1 MAKLNLFQLIHRG
14 NVFVGYILNWSKTRT
29 FWFFIGALFAIVG
42 YTIYEDYQR
51 KLFEARHQATIAA
64 LETKINI
71 KQQEYTELEAEAY
84 RLDSMLIEERKRL
97 TTVNQTF
104 NQFSRPII
112 NNKDSAASYVLDFI
126 RN

>member
-14 NVFVGYILNWSKTRT
+14 NIFVGYITNWAKTRT
-29 FWFFIGALFAIVG
+29 FWFFFGFLLAILG
-42 YTIYEDYQR
+42 YSRYQEYQR
-51 KLFEARHQATIAA
+51 QLFEARHQVAIAT
-64 LETKINI
+64 LEAKINI
-71 KQQEYTELEAEAY
+71 KEQQYAELELEAHT
-84 RLDSMLIEERKRL
+84 LDSLLIEERKRL

>member
-14 NVFVGYILNWSKTRT
+14 NIFVGHILNWSKTRT
-29 FWFFIGALFAIVG
+29 FWFFFGALLAIVG
-42 YTIYEDYQR
+42 YAIYDNYQR
-51 KLFEARHQATIAA
+51 QLFEARYQVQIAA
-64 LETKINI
+64 LEAKINI
-71 KQQEYTELEAEAY
+71 KQQQYTELELEAQT
-84 RLDSMLIEERKRL
+84 LDSLLSEEKKRL

>member
-29 FWFFIGALFAIVG
+29 FWFFIGVLLAIIG
-42 YTIYEDYQR
+42 YAIYEDYQR

-71 KQQEYTELEAEAY
+71 KQQEFTELELEAN

>member
-14 NVFVGYILNWSKTRT
+14 NVFVGHVLNWSKTRT
-29 FWFFIGALFAIVG
+29 FWFFIGGLLAIIG
-42 YTIYEDYQR
+42 YAIYEDYQR

-71 KQQEYTELEAEAY
+71 KQQEYTELELEAE
-84 RLDSMLIEERKRL
+84 RLDSMLIEEKKRL

>member
-29 FWFFIGALFAIVG
+29 FWFFIGVLLAIIG
-42 YTIYEDYQR
+42 YAIYEDYQR

>member
-14 NVFVGYILNWSKTRT
+14 NIFVGHILNWSKTRT
-29 FWFFIGALFAIVG
+29 FWFFFGALLAIVG
-42 YTIYEDYQR
+42 YAIYEHYQHQ
-51 KLFEARHQATIAA
+51 LFEARHQATVAA

-71 KQQEYTELEAEAY
+71 KAQQYTELELEAHK
-84 RLDSMLIEERKRL
+84 LDSLL
-97 TTVNQTF
+97 TDEKNKLKTVNQTF